1 MKKLH
6 NIVKQ
11 LSHEEAIVSFN
22 VFITYCFTRVT
33 MKTKFNIQPEFYSI
47 FRDYQGGGGPLSLDS
62 LRSVVEK
69 QRFKSKLSFVMVGSI
84 CLIFSLKKSWR
95 GRELHNVNSSLSLV
109 HQHRFVLLYVK
120 ELSVKIQSRFY
131 FITLLS

>member
-1 MKKLH
+1 
-6 NIVKQ
+6 
-11 LSHEEAIVSFN
+11 
-22 VFITYCFTRVT
+22 
-33 MKTKFNIQPEFYSI
+33 MKTSLMFSQNFILFSEIIK
-47 FRDYQGGGGPLSLDS
+47 GGLLSLDS
-62 LRSVVEK
+62 LRSVVDK